1 MTPQDQAQLFQ
12 RKHGDGFVVLQI
24 VDGSGIDA
32 MLVNQGVGSDP
43 FLFHGFPQR
52 FIANQNLLLL
62 T

>member
-1 MTPQDQAQLFQ
+1 M
-12 RKHGDGFVVLQI
+12 LQI

-32 MLVNQGVGSDP
+32 MLVNQGVGRDS

>member
-1 MTPQDQAQLFQ
+1 M
-12 RKHGDGFVVLQI
+12 LQI

-32 MLVNQGVGSDP
+32 MSVNQGVGSDP
-43 FLFHGFPQR
+43 FFPSFSQW